1 MKTTERD
8 ARLKLLTLQG
18 TMYRGEIVEARMTPC
33 ETSKPFA
40 VARQLHRLLTFAL
53 KHRHMAFVGAV
64 VPRLLGRQ
72 GRDHVVRRA
81 LPIVASFVIVVWLM
95 RRP

>member
-1 MKTTERD
+1 MKTTERE

-18 TMYRGEIVEARMTPC
+18 AMYRGEIIDAKMILCEA
-33 ETSKPFA
+33 SKPFA
-40 VARQLHRLLTFAL
+40 MVRQLHQLLTVAL
-53 KHRHMAFVGAV
+53 KHRRMAFVGAV